1 MRATSRR
8 ALILCLVGLA
18 PIAAPW
24 RNSRAQGVDN
34 DLASDGNHMIFQ
46 RINQDDFNA
55 VRAYLDAGLDPNIR
69 GFMDQTASIWAAEC
83 NCWRMVEILIEHG
96 ADLSLADRQG
106 ITVARV
112 VEESLELGNIRLSA
126 PDGQAFLR
134 VQDIL
139 RERGLL

>member
-1 MRATSRR
+1 MRALSRR
-8 ALILCLVGLA
+8 VLMLCLTSVMSIVA
-18 PIAAPW
+18 YRAAPA
-24 RNSRAQGVDN
+24 NAN

-46 RINQDDFNA
+46 RINQDDFDA

-106 ITVARV
+106 LTVARV
-112 VEESLELGNIRLSA
+112 VEESLELGNIRLNA

-134 VQDIL
+134 VQAVL